1 MKQFF
6 LQLIAI
12 ILYKTVKY
20 ETKTLKEMKAQ
31 YLQEKKAW
39 KEKAEA
45 LQKELDR
52 EHRAKY
58 GWDSTTLRQTGSV
71 NA

>member
-1 MKQFF
+1 MKKFF
-6 LQLIAI
+6 LQLIAVVV
-12 ILYKTVKY
+12 YKAVKY

-45 LQKELDR
+45 LQRELDR

-58 GWDSTTLRQTGSV
+58 GWDSTTLRQASSI